1 MRDEQHG
8 AGGVHQCVLQALD
21 RGKVEMIG
29 GFVHHDEMGT
39 ALDAAREQDFANL
52 AGAGGC
58 RGEEPSR
65 A

>member
-29 GFVHHDEMGT
+29 GFVHHDYKSLILRIG
-39 ALDAAREQDFANL
+39 R
-52 AGAGGC
+52 
-58 RGEEPSR
+58 P
-65 A
+65 